1 MKKITLSS
9 CLTKLILAIIVVV
22 GFIWLFSVLFP
33 RAYNVLEAK
42 ALGLDIDADS
52 AAVITAKVDSIPQH
66 TPTKNDSVEWRQVKE
81 FEYAVKLEQDGDCYL
96 VGANVNG
103 VPMKMILDTGASTM
117 SISIIEYEFLK
128 KQKLISDSTAVQV
141 SECTIANG
149 DTTKCFMI
157 KIAQVSIGDTS
168 VKNVDCLVMENPD
181 APLLLGMNVLNGLG
195 GVSINYKR
203 KLLILR

>member
-9 CLTKLILAIIVVV
+9 CLTKLVLIIIVVV

-52 AAVITAKVDSIPQH
+52 AAVITAK
-66 TPTKNDSVEWRQVKE
+66 NDSVEWRQVKD
-81 FEYAVKLEQDGDCYL
+81 FEYAVKLEQDGNCYL

-103 VPMKMILDTGASTM
+103 IPMKMTLDTGASTM

-128 KQKLISDSTAVQV
+128 KQKLISNSTAQV

-157 KIAQVSIGDTS
+157 KIAQVSIGDTY

>member
-9 CLTKLILAIIVVV
+9 CLTKLVLTIIVVV

-52 AAVITAKVDSIPQH
+52 AAVITAK
-66 TPTKNDSVEWRQVKE
+66 NDSVEWRQVKD
-81 FEYAVKLEQDGDCYL
+81 FEYAVKLEQDGNCYL

-103 VPMKMILDTGASTM
+103 IPMKMTLDTGASTM

-128 KQKLISDSTAVQV
+128 KQKLISDSTVQV

-149 DTTKCFMI
+149 DITKCFMI
-157 KIAQVSIGDTS
+157 KIAQVSIGDAS

>member
-9 CLTKLILAIIVVV
+9 CLTKLVLTIIVVV

-52 AAVITAKVDSIPQH
+52 AAVITAK
-66 TPTKNDSVEWRQVKE
+66 NDSVEWRQVKD
-81 FEYAVKLEQDGDCYL
+81 FEYAVKLEQDGNCYL

-103 VPMKMILDTGASTM
+103 IPMKMTLDTGASTM

-128 KQKLISDSTAVQV
+128 KQKLISDSTAQI

-157 KIAQVSIGDTS
+157 KIAQVSIGDTY

>member
-9 CLTKLILAIIVVV
+9 CLTKLILTIIVVV

-42 ALGLDIDADS
+42 ALGIDEDS
-52 AAVITAKVDSIPQH
+52 VEVVKPKVDSTH
-66 TPTKNDSVEWRQVKE
+66 TSTKNDSVEWKQVKE

-103 VPMKMILDTGASTM
+103 IPMKMTLDTGASTM

-128 KQKLISDSTAVQV
+128 KQKLISDSTVQV

>member
-9 CLTKLILAIIVVV
+9 CLTKLVLTIIEVV

-52 AAVITAKVDSIPQH
+52 AAVITAK
-66 TPTKNDSVEWRQVKE
+66 NDSVEWRQVKD
-81 FEYAVKLEQDGDCYL
+81 FEYAVKLEQDGNCYL

-103 VPMKMILDTGASTM
+103 IPMKMTLDTGASTM

-128 KQKLISDSTAVQV
+128 KQKLISDSTAQV

-157 KIAQVSIGDTS
+157 KIAQVSIGDTY

>member
-9 CLTKLILAIIVVV
+9 CLTKLVLIIIVVV

-52 AAVITAKVDSIPQH
+52 AAVITAK
-66 TPTKNDSVEWRQVKE
+66 NDSVEWRQVKD
-81 FEYAVKLEQDGDCYL
+81 FEYAVKLEQDGNCYL

-103 VPMKMILDTGASTM
+103 IPMKMTLDTGASTM

-128 KQKLISDSTAVQV
+128 KQKLISDSTAQI

-157 KIAQVSIGDTS
+157 KIAQVSIGDTY

>member
-9 CLTKLILAIIVVV
+9 CLTKLILIIIVVV

-42 ALGLDIDADS
+42 ALGIDEDS
-52 AAVITAKVDSIPQH
+52 VEIVKPKVDS
-66 TPTKNDSVEWRQVKE
+66 TLKPTKNDSVEWKQVKE

-103 VPMKMILDTGASTM
+103 IPMKMTLDTGASTM

-128 KQKLISDSTAVQV
+128 KQKLISDSTVQV

-168 VKNVDCLVMENPD
+168 VKNVDCMVMENPD

>member
-9 CLTKLILAIIVVV
+9 CLTKLVLTIIVVV

-33 RAYNVLEAK
+33 RAYTVLEAK

-52 AAVITAKVDSIPQH
+52 AAVITAK
-66 TPTKNDSVEWRQVKE
+66 NDSVEWRQVKD
-81 FEYAVKLEQDGDCYL
+81 FEYAVKLEQDGNCYL

-103 VPMKMILDTGASTM
+103 IPMKMTLDTGASTM

-128 KQKLISDSTAVQV
+128 KQKLISDSTAQV

-157 KIAQVSIGDTS
+157 KIAQVSIGDTY

>member
-1 MKKITLSS
+1 M
-9 CLTKLILAIIVVV
+9 
-22 GFIWLFSVLFP
+22 
-33 RAYNVLEAK
+33 
-42 ALGLDIDADS
+42 DIDADS
-52 AAVITAKVDSIPQH
+52 AAVITAK
-66 TPTKNDSVEWRQVKE
+66 NDSVEWRQVKD
-81 FEYAVKLEQDGDCYL
+81 FEYAVKLEQDGNCYL

-103 VPMKMILDTGASTM
+103 IPMKMTLDTGASTM

-128 KQKLISDSTAVQV
+128 KQKLISDSTAQV

-157 KIAQVSIGDTS
+157 KIAQVSIGDTY

>member
-9 CLTKLILAIIVVV
+9 CLTKLVLTIIVVV

-52 AAVITAKVDSIPQH
+52 AAVITAK
-66 TPTKNDSVEWRQVKE
+66 NDSVEWRQVKD
-81 FEYAVKLEQDGDCYL
+81 FEYAVKLEQDGNCYL

-103 VPMKMILDTGASTM
+103 IPMKMTLDTGASTM
-117 SISIIEYEFLK
+117 SISIVEYEFLK
-128 KQKLISDSTAVQV
+128 KQKLISDSTAQV

-157 KIAQVSIGDTS
+157 KIAQVSIGDTY

>member
-9 CLTKLILAIIVVV
+9 CLTKLIVTIIVVM
-22 GFIWLFSVLFP
+22 GFIWLFSALFP

-42 ALGLDIDADS
+42 ALGIDEDS
-52 AAVITAKVDSIPQH
+52 VEIIKATKVDGSLS
-66 TPTKNDSVEWRQVKE
+66 PTKNDSVERRQVKGLE
-81 FEYAVKLEQDGDCYL
+81 HAVKLEQDGNCYL
-96 VGANVNG
+96 VGTKVNG
-103 VPMKMILDTGASTM
+103 VPMKMTLDTGASTM

-128 KQKLISDSTAVQV
+128 KQKLLSDSTVQI

-157 KIAQVSIGDTS
+157 KIAQISIGDTS
-168 VKNVDCLVMENPD
+168 IKNVDCIVMENPN

-195 GVSINYKR
+195 GVSINYKK
-203 KLLILR
+203 KLLILK

>member
-9 CLTKLILAIIVVV
+9 CLTKLILTIIVVV

-42 ALGLDIDADS
+42 ALGIDEDS
-52 AAVITAKVDSIPQH
+52 VAVITAKVDSIPH
-66 TPTKNDSVEWRQVKE
+66 TPTKNDSVEWKQVKE

-103 VPMKMILDTGASTM
+103 IPMKMTLDTGASTM

-128 KQKLISDSTAVQV
+128 KQKLISDSTVQI

-168 VKNVDCLVMENPD
+168 VKNVDCMVMENPD

>member
-9 CLTKLILAIIVVV
+9 CLTKLMLAIVVMF
-22 GFIWLFSVLFP
+22 GFIWLFSALFP

-42 ALGLDIDADS
+42 ALGIDEDS
-52 AAVITAKVDSIPQH
+52 VEIIKTTKVDSSLN
-66 TPTKNDSVEWRQVKE
+66 TTKNDSVEWRQVKD
-81 FEYAVKLEQDGDCYL
+81 FEYAVKLEQDGNCYL

-103 VPMKMILDTGASTM
+103 VPMKMTLDTGASTM

-128 KQKLISDSTAVQV
+128 KQKLLSDSTAQI

-168 VKNVDCLVMENPD
+168 LKNVDCIVMENPN

>member
-9 CLTKLILAIIVVV
+9 CLTKLVLTIIVVV

-52 AAVITAKVDSIPQH
+52 AAVITAK
-66 TPTKNDSVEWRQVKE
+66 NDSVEWRQVKD
-81 FEYAVKLEQDGDCYL
+81 FEYAVKLEQDGNCYL

-103 VPMKMILDTGASTM
+103 IPMKMTLDTGASTM

-128 KQKLISDSTAVQV
+128 KQKLISDSTAQV

-157 KIAQVSIGDTS
+157 KIAQVSIGDAS

>member
-9 CLTKLILAIIVVV
+9 CLTKLILTIIVVV

-42 ALGLDIDADS
+42 ALGLNIDADS
-52 AAVITAKVDSIPQH
+52 VAVITAKVDSIPH
-66 TPTKNDSVEWRQVKE
+66 TPTKNDSVEWKQVKE

-103 VPMKMILDTGASTM
+103 IPMKMTLDTGASTM

-128 KQKLISDSTAVQV
+128 KQKLISDSTVQV

-168 VKNVDCLVMENPD
+168 VKNVDCMVMENPD

>member
-9 CLTKLILAIIVVV
+9 CLTKLVLTIIVVV

-52 AAVITAKVDSIPQH
+52 AAVITAK
-66 TPTKNDSVEWRQVKE
+66 NDSVEWRQVKD
-81 FEYAVKLEQDGDCYL
+81 FEYAVKLEQDGNCYL

-103 VPMKMILDTGASTM
+103 IPMKMTLDTGASTM

-128 KQKLISDSTAVQV
+128 KQKLISDSKTQV

-157 KIAQVSIGDTS
+157 KIAQVSIGDTY

>member
-9 CLTKLILAIIVVV
+9 CLTKLVLTIIVVV

-42 ALGLDIDADS
+42 ALGLDIDSDS
-52 AAVITAKVDSIPQH
+52 AAVITA
-66 TPTKNDSVEWRQVKE
+66 KNDSVEWRQVKD
-81 FEYAVKLEQDGDCYL
+81 FEYAVKLEQDGNCYL

-103 VPMKMILDTGASTM
+103 IPMKMTLDTGASTM

-128 KQKLISDSTAVQV
+128 KQKLISDSTAQV

-157 KIAQVSIGDTS
+157 KIAQVSIGDTY

>member
-9 CLTKLILAIIVVV
+9 CLTKLVLTIIVVV

-52 AAVITAKVDSIPQH
+52 AAVITAK
-66 TPTKNDSVEWRQVKE
+66 NDSVEWRQVKD
-81 FEYAVKLEQDGDCYL
+81 FEYAVKLEQDGNCYL
-96 VGANVNG
+96 VGTKVNG
-103 VPMKMILDTGASTM
+103 VPMKMTLDTGASTM
-117 SISIIEYEFLK
+117 SISIIEYEFLR
-128 KQKLISDSTAVQV
+128 KQKLLSDSTVQI

-157 KIAQVSIGDTS
+157 KIAQVSIGDTY

>member
-9 CLTKLILAIIVVV
+9 CLTKLILTIIVVV

-42 ALGLDIDADS
+42 ALGIEDS
-52 AAVITAKVDSIPQH
+52 VAVITAKVDSIPH
-66 TPTKNDSVEWRQVKE
+66 TPTKNDSVEWKQVKE

-103 VPMKMILDTGASTM
+103 IPMKMTLDTGASTM

-128 KQKLISDSTAVQV
+128 KQKLISDSTVQV

-149 DTTKCFMI
+149 GTTKCFMI

-168 VKNVDCLVMENPD
+168 VKNVDCMVMENPD

>member
-9 CLTKLILAIIVVV
+9 CLTKLIVTIIVVM
-22 GFIWLFSVLFP
+22 GFIWVFSALFP
-33 RAYNVLEAK
+33 RAYSVLEAK
-42 ALGLDIDADS
+42 ALGIDEDS
-52 AAVITAKVDSIPQH
+52 VEIIKATKVDSSLN
-66 TPTKNDSVEWRQVKE
+66 PTKNDSVEWRQVKD
-81 FEYAVKLEQDGDCYL
+81 FEYAVKLEQDGNCYL

-103 VPMKMILDTGASTM
+103 VPMKMTLDTGASTM

-128 KQKLISDSTAVQV
+128 KQKLLSDSTVQV

-168 VKNVDCLVMENPD
+168 VKNVDCMVMENPD

>member
-1 MKKITLSS
+1 MKKITLSG
-9 CLTKLILAIIVVV
+9 CLTKLIVTIIVAM
-22 GFIWLFSVLFP
+22 GFIWAFSALFP
-33 RAYNVLEAK
+33 RAYSVLEAK
-42 ALGLDIDADS
+42 ALGIDEDS
-52 AAVITAKVDSIPQH
+52 VEIVKAKVDSIK
-66 TPTKNDSVEWRQVKE
+66 PTKNDSVEWRQDKE
-81 FEYAVKLEQDGDCYL
+81 FEYAVKLEQDGNCYL

-103 VPMKMILDTGASTM
+103 VPMKMTLDTGASTM

>member
-1 MKKITLSS
+1 MKKITLSG
-9 CLTKLILAIIVVV
+9 CLTKLILTIIVVV
-22 GFIWLFSVLFP
+22 AFIWLFSVLFP

-42 ALGLDIDADS
+42 ALGIDEDS
-52 AAVITAKVDSIPQH
+52 VEIIKATKVDSSFK
-66 TPTKNDSVEWRQVKE
+66 PTKNDSVEWRQVKD
-81 FEYAVKLEQDGDCYL
+81 FEYAVKLEQDGNCYL

-103 VPMKMILDTGASTM
+103 IPMKMTLDTGASTM

-128 KQKLISDSTAVQV
+128 KQKLISDSTVQV

-181 APLLLGMNVLNGLG
+181 APLLLGMNVLNGFG

>member
-9 CLTKLILAIIVVV
+9 CLTKLVLTIIVVV

-52 AAVITAKVDSIPQH
+52 AAVITAK
-66 TPTKNDSVEWRQVKE
+66 NDSVEWRQVKD
-81 FEYAVKLEQDGDCYL
+81 FEYAVKLEQDGNCYL

-103 VPMKMILDTGASTM
+103 IPMKMTLDTGASTM

-128 KQKLISDSTAVQV
+128 KQKLISDSTAQV

-149 DTTKCFMI
+149 DITKCFMI
-157 KIAQVSIGDTS
+157 KIAQVSIGDTY

>member
-9 CLTKLILAIIVVV
+9 CLTKLVLIIIVVV

-52 AAVITAKVDSIPQH
+52 AAVITAK
-66 TPTKNDSVEWRQVKE
+66 NDSVEWRQVKD
-81 FEYAVKLEQDGDCYL
+81 FEYAVKLEQDGNCYL

-103 VPMKMILDTGASTM
+103 IPMKMTLDTGASTM

-128 KQKLISDSTAVQV
+128 KQKLISNSTAQI

-149 DTTKCFMI
+149 DITKCFMI
-157 KIAQVSIGDTS
+157 KIAQVSIGDTY

>member
-9 CLTKLILAIIVVV
+9 CLTKLMLAIVVMF
-22 GFIWLFSVLFP
+22 GFIWLFSALFP
-33 RAYNVLEAK
+33 RAYNILEAK
-42 ALGLDIDADS
+42 ALGIDEDS
-52 AAVITAKVDSIPQH
+52 VEIIKTTKVDSSLN
-66 TPTKNDSVEWRQVKE
+66 PTKNDSVEWRQVKD
-81 FEYAVKLEQDGDCYL
+81 FEYAVKLEQDGNCYL

-103 VPMKMILDTGASTM
+103 IPMKMTLDTGASTM

-128 KQKLISDSTAVQV
+128 KQKLISDSTAQV

-168 VKNVDCLVMENPD
+168 VKNVDCIVMENPD

>member
-9 CLTKLILAIIVVV
+9 CLTKLIVTIIVVM
-22 GFIWLFSVLFP
+22 GFIWVFSALFP
-33 RAYNVLEAK
+33 RAYDVLESKVLGIDEDSVEIVKAK
-42 ALGLDIDADS
+42 A
-52 AAVITAKVDSIPQH
+52 DSIFK
-66 TPTKNDSVEWRQVKE
+66 PTENDSVEWRQVKD
-81 FEYAVKLEQDGDCYL
+81 FEYAVKLEQDGNCYL

-103 VPMKMILDTGASTM
+103 VPMKMILDTGSSIM

-128 KQKLISDSTAVQV
+128 KQKLLSDSTVQV
-141 SECTIANG
+141 SKCTIANG
-149 DTTKCFMI
+149 GTTKCFII

-168 VKNVDCLVMENPD
+168 VKNVDCIVMENPD

>member
-9 CLTKLILAIIVVV
+9 CLTKLILTIIVVV

-52 AAVITAKVDSIPQH
+52 TAVITAKVDSIPR
-66 TPTKNDSVEWRQVKE
+66 TPTKNDSVEWKQVKE

-128 KQKLISDSTAVQV
+128 KQKLISDSTMQV

-149 DTTKCFMI
+149 GTTKCFMI

-168 VKNVDCLVMENPD
+168 VKNVDCLVMENSD

>member
-9 CLTKLILAIIVVV
+9 CLTKMIVTIIVVM
-22 GFIWLFSVLFP
+22 GFIWVFSALFP
-33 RAYNVLEAK
+33 RAYSVLEAK
-42 ALGLDIDADS
+42 ALGIDEDS
-52 AAVITAKVDSIPQH
+52 VEIIKTTKVDSLLNA
-66 TPTKNDSVEWRQVKE
+66 TKNDSVEWRQVKN
-81 FEYAVKLEQDGDCYL
+81 FEYAVKLEQDGNCYL

-103 VPMKMILDTGASTM
+103 VPMKMTLDTGASTM

-128 KQKLISDSTAVQV
+128 KQKLLSDSIVQV

-149 DTTKCFMI
+149 DTTKCFMV

-168 VKNVDCLVMENPD
+168 VKNVDCMVMENPD

>member
-9 CLTKLILAIIVVV
+9 CLTKLVLTIIVVV

-52 AAVITAKVDSIPQH
+52 AAVITAK
-66 TPTKNDSVEWRQVKE
+66 NDSVEWRQVKD
-81 FEYAVKLEQDGDCYL
+81 FEYAVKLEQDGNCYL

-103 VPMKMILDTGASTM
+103 VPMKMTLDTGASTM
-117 SISIIEYEFLK
+117 SISSIECDILK
-128 KQKLISDSTAVQV
+128 KQKLISDSTAQV

-157 KIAQVSIGDTS
+157 KIAQVSIGDTY

>member
-1 MKKITLSS
+1 MIVKK
-9 CLTKLILAIIVVV
+9 TKFKNGREIYRKADFLEKIKYYEDEIYSIV
-22 GFIWLFSVLFP
+22 FSVGMLVVMIFLF
-33 RAYNVLEAK
+33 
-42 ALGLDIDADS
+42 
-52 AAVITAKVDSIPQH
+52 
-66 TPTKNDSVEWRQVKE
+66 
-81 FEYAVKLEQDGDCYL
+81 
-96 VGANVNG
+96 
-103 VPMKMILDTGASTM
+103 TG
-117 SISIIEYEFLK
+117 IIEYEFLK
-128 KQKLISDSTAVQV
+128 KQKLISDSKAQV

-157 KIAQVSIGDTS
+157 KIAQVSIGDTY

>member
-9 CLTKLILAIIVVV
+9 CLTKLILTIIVVV

-42 ALGLDIDADS
+42 ALGIDEDS
-52 AAVITAKVDSIPQH
+52 VEIVKPKVDSTH
-66 TPTKNDSVEWRQVKE
+66 TPTKNDSVEWKQVKE

-103 VPMKMILDTGASTM
+103 IPMKMTLDTGASTM

-128 KQKLISDSTAVQV
+128 KQKLISDSTVQV

-149 DTTKCFMI
+149 GTTKCFMI

-168 VKNVDCLVMENPD
+168 VKNIDCLVMENPD

>member
-9 CLTKLILAIIVVV
+9 CLTKLVLTIIVVV

-52 AAVITAKVDSIPQH
+52 AAVITAK
-66 TPTKNDSVEWRQVKE
+66 NDSVEWRQVKD
-81 FEYAVKLEQDGDCYL
+81 FEYAVKLEQDGNCYL

-103 VPMKMILDTGASTM
+103 IPMKMTLDTGASTM

-128 KQKLISDSTAVQV
+128 KQKLISNSTAQV

-149 DTTKCFMI
+149 DITKCFMI
-157 KIAQVSIGDTS
+157 KIAQVSIGDTY

>member
-9 CLTKLILAIIVVV
+9 CLTKLVLIIIVVV

-52 AAVITAKVDSIPQH
+52 AAVITAK
-66 TPTKNDSVEWRQVKE
+66 NDSVEWRQVKD
-81 FEYAVKLEQDGDCYL
+81 FGYAVKLEQDGNCYL

-103 VPMKMILDTGASTM
+103 IPMKMTLDTGASTM

-128 KQKLISDSTAVQV
+128 KQKLISNSTAQV

-157 KIAQVSIGDTS
+157 KIAQVSIGDAS

>member
-9 CLTKLILAIIVVV
+9 CLTKLILTIIVVV

-42 ALGLDIDADS
+42 ALGIDEDS
-52 AAVITAKVDSIPQH
+52 VEIVKPKVDSTH
-66 TPTKNDSVEWRQVKE
+66 TPTKNDSVEWKQVRE

-96 VGANVNG
+96 VGANING
-103 VPMKMILDTGASTM
+103 IPMKMTLDTGASTM

-128 KQKLISDSTAVQV
+128 KQKLISDSTAQV

-168 VKNVDCLVMENPD
+168 VKNVDCMVMENPD

>member
-9 CLTKLILAIIVVV
+9 CLTKLVLTIIVVV

-52 AAVITAKVDSIPQH
+52 AAVITAK
-66 TPTKNDSVEWRQVKE
+66 NDSVEWRQVKD
-81 FEYAVKLEQDGDCYL
+81 FEYAVKLEQDGNCYL

-103 VPMKMILDTGASTM
+103 IPMKMTLDTGASTM

-128 KQKLISDSTAVQV
+128 KQKLISDSTAQV

-157 KIAQVSIGDTS
+157 KIAQVSIGDTY